1 MALLPQHDG
10 QPVMMTARQRDEE
23 EDRFTASLAGLA
35 MTLLLSLISL
45 VVIDRLATLSKLDDC
60 LLQGRKNCERIEL
73 SPIRNEERP
82 LPAGV
87 RRTATAWSGQLSDAL
102 R

>member
-1 MALLPQHDG
+1 MRAQER
-10 QPVMMTARQRDEE
+10 AEE

-35 MTLLLSLISL
+35 MTLLLSLVALI
-45 VVIDRLATLSKLDDC
+45 VIDRLATLSKLEDC

-73 SPIRNEERP
+73 SPGRNAERP
-82 LPAGV
+82 LPAEV